1 MSRHENS
8 RLGERI
14 AHERELRTAEKAAF
28 EHEREVRI
36 LYDQHER
43 ELRTANEAAVEKAR
57 ASHDEVIEV
66 RLQNLNHFAERMEQ
80 LQQTYL
86 PTARFECDHAAL
98 IERYER
104 EYKALSDRHQRDIAV
119 LTERVGE
126 QEDVT
131 VRQDSASEA
140 TKELLALTR
149 TSTEA
154 LNTNRRWLI
163 GLAIATVISLFGLAM
178 TLFQLLEHQGTI

>member
-1 MSRHENS
+1 VPDRKV
-8 RLGERI
+8 LAERI
-14 AHERELRTAEKAAF
+14 AHERELRTAERAAF
-28 EHEREVRI
+28 EHERELRT

-43 ELRTANEAAVEKAR
+43 ELRTANEAAVDKAR

-66 RLQNLNHFAERMEQ
+66 RLQNLNHFAERMER
-80 LQQTYL
+80 LQTTYL
-86 PTARFECDHAAL
+86 PIARFDRDHATL

-131 VRQDSASEA
+131 LRQDSASDA

-163 GLAIATVISLFGLAM
+163 GLAIATAISLFGL
-178 TLFQLLEHQGTI
+178 GITIFELAGHVAPG

>member
-1 MSRHENS
+1 MSES
-8 RLGERI
+8 KILAERI
-14 AHERELRTAEKAAF
+14 DHERELRTAEKAAF
-28 EHEREVRI
+28 EHERELRT

-57 ASHDEVIEV
+57 SAHDEVIEV

-80 LQQTYL
+80 LQTTYL
-86 PTARFECDHAAL
+86 PTARFERDHASL

-104 EYKALSDRHQRDIAV
+104 EYQALSDRHNRDIEV
-119 LTERVGE
+119 LTRRVSDQE
-126 QEDVT
+126 QVT

-140 TKELLALTR
+140 TKELLDLTR

-163 GLAIATVISLFGLAM
+163 GLAIATVISLAGLAL
-178 TLFQLLEHQGTI
+178 TLFSLLEHQGTI

>member
-1 MSRHENS
+1 VKARTRDALRHE
-8 RLGERI
+8 RELRHAE
-14 AHERELRTAEKAAF
+14 AKAYEHERELRT
-28 EHEREVRI
+28 
-36 LYDQHER
+36 LYDAHER
-43 ELRTANEAAVEKAR
+43 ELRTANEAAVDKAR

-86 PTARFECDHAAL
+86 PTARFDRDHAAL

-104 EYKALSDRHQRDIAV
+104 EYKALSERHQRDIAV

-163 GLAIATVISLFGLAM
+163 GLAIATVISLLGLAM

>member
-1 MSRHENS
+1 MSKS
-8 RLGERI
+8 KVLSERI
-14 AHERELRTAEKAAF
+14 AHERELRTAERAAF
-28 EHEREVRI
+28 EHERELRT

-43 ELRTANEAAVEKAR
+43 ELRTANEAAVDKAR

-80 LQQTYL
+80 LQTTYL
-86 PTARFECDHAAL
+86 PIVRFDRDHASL

-104 EYKALSDRHQRDIAV
+104 EYKALSDRHNRDIEV
-119 LTERVGE
+119 LTRRVSE
-126 QEDVT
+126 QEQVT

-140 TKELLALTR
+140 TKELLDLTR

-163 GLAIATVISLFGLAM
+163 GLAIATVISLVGLAL
-178 TLFQLLEHQGTI
+178 TLFSLLEHQGSI